1 MTVRFLLGLGLVALT
16 LVLFAGGLYWLF
28 NRKRILRHGK
38 HRMRRRG
45 RAVRIDA
52 IMVKPPDEAE
62 TTER

>member
-16 LVLFAGGLYWLF
+16 LILFAGGLYWLF

-38 HRMRRRG
+38 RRRG

-52 IMVKPPDEAE
+52 IMVKPDEAE
-62 TTER
+62 TSER

>member
-1 MTVRFLLGLGLVALT
+1 MTVRFMLGLGLIALT
-16 LVLFAGGLYWLF
+16 LTLFAGGLYWLF

-52 IMVKPPDEAE
+52 IMVKPDEPE